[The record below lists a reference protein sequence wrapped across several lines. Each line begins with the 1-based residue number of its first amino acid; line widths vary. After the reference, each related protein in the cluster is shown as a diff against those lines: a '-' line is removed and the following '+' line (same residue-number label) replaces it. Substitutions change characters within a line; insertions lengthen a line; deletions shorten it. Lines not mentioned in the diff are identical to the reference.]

1 MFKDAFAS
9 FRALIFC
16 RLFLAALRFFFTA
29 FLHAARNSESSCYG
43 GENADDNLYQRFPC
57 FSFHHDFPFFLVV
70 KYLCFLLRAV
80 LEIFV
85 SVFRRISQKE
95 RSPPK
100 GALASPCFRRRQ
112 CRCLR

>member
-1 MFKDAFAS
+1 VLLHVAFGHSAHTKTTLKLSIYRKSPEKRLKASLCFEDAFAS

-70 KYLCFLLRAV
+70 KYLF
-80 LEIFV
+80 FV
-85 SVFRRISQKE
+85 F
-95 RSPPK
+95 
-100 GALASPCFRRRQ
+100 
-112 CRCLR
+112 

>member
-1 MFKDAFAS
+1 MFEDAFAS

-29 FLHAARNSESSCYG
+29 FLHAARYSESSCYG

-70 KYLCFLLRAV
+70 KYLCFR
-80 LEIFV
+80 
-85 SVFRRISQKE
+85 VFRRISQKE

-112 CRCLR
+112 CRRLR